1 MPLFYFDVREGGNS
15 SLMMR
20 GLNFETWTLPNERQ
34 QKLPQKWGATGSRAG
49 TAAMS
54 PSRSATSMGSGC

>member
-20 GLNFETWTLPNERQ
+20 DLSSPTSMLPNGKQ
-34 QKLPQKWGATGSRAG
+34 QKQPQK
-49 TAAMS
+49 
-54 PSRSATSMGSGC
+54 